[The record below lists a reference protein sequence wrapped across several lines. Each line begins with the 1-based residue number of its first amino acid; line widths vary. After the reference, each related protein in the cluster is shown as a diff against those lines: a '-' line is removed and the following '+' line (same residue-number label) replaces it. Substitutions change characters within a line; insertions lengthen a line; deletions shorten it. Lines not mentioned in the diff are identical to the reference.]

1 MSMQM
6 DAEYQKEQNG
16 PLGGWVGARGGGEW
30 GGGGARAPKIKNR
43 VDVQYF
49 FFWRLLGAVAKIF
62 IVQSDEQRGCHTP
75 LLLHPPAR
83 PCPPTGKSGPG

>member
-1 MSMQM
+1 MVPFVSGW
-6 DAEYQKEQNG
+6 G
-16 PLGGWVGARGGGEW
+16 PWVVGRGGG
-30 GGGGARAPKIKNR
+30 GSRAPKLKNR
-43 VDVQYF
+43 VDDQYF
-49 FFWRLLGAVAKIF
+49 FFWRLQGAVAKIF